1 MYLALVHVPGA
12 LVEVR
17 VGSELS
23 DGTQHRLLVQF
34 QVSRELDSEY
44 TPSHVSHAGKH
55 TCIHTSSTMYN
66 RGFDVTYFP
75 CS

>member
-1 MYLALVHVPGA
+1 MYMYLALVHVPGA
-12 LVEVR
+12 LVEVS

-55 TCIHTSSTMYN
+55 TCTCI
-66 RGFDVTYFP
+66 
-75 CS
+75 